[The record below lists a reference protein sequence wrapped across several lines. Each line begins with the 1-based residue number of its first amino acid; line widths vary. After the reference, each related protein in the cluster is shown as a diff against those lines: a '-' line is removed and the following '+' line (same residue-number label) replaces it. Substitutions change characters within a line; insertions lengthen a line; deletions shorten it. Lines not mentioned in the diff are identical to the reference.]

1 MLSKR
6 GITLGLNNRDIIA
19 KRVAQELNDEDVVN
33 LGIGIPT
40 LVSKYVENKKVYLQ
54 TENGLLGMGPPPQ
67 KDELD
72 IDLIDAGKNPV
83 TITKEA
89 AFFDSAFSFGMIR
102 GNHVDVAVLGTLE
115 VDRYGEIANWSVPNQ
130 PILGVGGAMDLVA
143 GARKVIVAGSL
154 FTKSGSPKLVEKL
167 TLDSSGE
174 RRVDQFITEY
184 ASFKFKNNEIIIT
197 DIYGD
202 LTHEQLEKRINL
214 PLKIENS

>member
-1 MLSKR
+1 MLE
-6 GITLGLNNRDIIA
+6 LNNREIIA

-40 LVSKYVENKKVYLQ
+40 LVSKYVVNKKVYLQ
-54 TENGLLGMGPPPQ
+54 TENGLLGMGPPPNED
-67 KDELD
+67 KLD

-102 GNHVDVAVLGTLE
+102 GKHVDVAVLGTLE

-154 FTKSGSPKLVEKL
+154 FTKNGSSKLVEKL

-184 ASFKFKNNEIIIT
+184 ASFKFEDDDIIIT

-202 LTHEQLEKRINL
+202 LTQEELEERINL
-214 PLKIENS
+214 PLRKETS

>member
-130 PILGVGGAMDLVA
+130 PILG
-143 GARKVIVAGSL
+143 
-154 FTKSGSPKLVEKL
+154 
-167 TLDSSGE
+167 
-174 RRVDQFITEY
+174 
-184 ASFKFKNNEIIIT
+184 
-197 DIYGD
+197 
-202 LTHEQLEKRINL
+202 
-214 PLKIENS
+214 